1 MDQELMA
8 RIELIERMVSQG
20 RRSTE
25 YWGWCF
31 ALWGTGQLAA
41 IAWATFGGRPGL
53 AWGVTMATC
62 GIITGLVIARKKA
75 TQQTETLLSRSLG
88 AIWLCFGVSISLLA
102 FVGNPLGIFSERAFC
117 AVFLALMGLTSVSS
131 GIILRWPLQ
140 AVSGIV
146 WWLASVV
153 VMLDRSEKMVP
164 WIMIAMIFVG
174 EVVFG
179 LYLMARERAARRH
192 A

>member
-1 MDQELMA
+1 MDQELLA

-31 ALWGTGQLAA
+31 ALWGTGQLTA
-41 IAWATFGGRPGL
+41 IAWATLGGRPGL

-62 GIITGLVIARKKA
+62 GIITGLVVARKKA
-75 TQQTETLLSRSLG
+75 AQQAETLVSRSLG
-88 AIWLCFGVSISLLA
+88 AIWLCFGISISLMS
-102 FVGNPLGIFSERAFC
+102 FVGNPAGVFTVRSFC
-117 AVFLALMGLTSVSS
+117 TVFLALIGMTNVSS

-140 AVSGIV
+140 VVIGIV
-146 WWLASVV
+146 WWLAAIFA
-153 VMLDRSEKMVP
+153 MLGSEKMVP
-164 WIMIAMIFVG
+164 WVQIAMIFFG

-179 LYLMARERAARRH
+179 LYLMARERAARNH

>member
-1 MDQELMA
+1 MDEELLA
-8 RIELIERMVSQG
+8 RIDLIERMVTQG

-41 IAWATFGGRPGL
+41 ITWATLGGRPGL
-53 AWGVTMATC
+53 AWGVTMSTC
-62 GIITGLVIARKKA
+62 GIITGLVIAKMKA
-75 TQQTETLLSRSLG
+75 AEQTETLLSRSLG

-102 FVGNPLGIFSERAFC
+102 FVGNPVGIFTERSFC
-117 AVFLALMGLTSVSS
+117 AVFLALMGLTNVAS

-140 AVSGIV
+140 MISGVV
-146 WWLASVV
+146 WWLSAVLA
-153 VMLDRSEKMVP
+153 MLGPEKLVP
-164 WIMIAMIFVG
+164 WTMIVMIFVG

-179 LYLMARERAARRH
+179 LYLMARERAARNH

>member
-1 MDQELMA
+1 MDQELLA
-8 RIELIERMVSQG
+8 RIDLIERMVSQG

-31 ALWGTGQLAA
+31 ALWGTGQLTA
-41 IAWATFGGRPGL
+41 IAWVNLGGKPGL
-53 AWGVTMATC
+53 VWGVTMAAC
-62 GIITGLVIARKKA
+62 GIVTGLVIARKKA
-75 TQQTETLLSRSLG
+75 TEQTETLLSRSLG
-88 AIWLCFGVSISLLA
+88 AIWLSFGVSISLLA
-102 FVGNPLGIFSERAFC
+102 FVGNPAGIFSERSFC
-117 AVFLALMGLTSVSS
+117 AVFLALMGMTNLSS

-146 WWLASVV
+146 WWLAAVFA
-153 VMLDRSEKMVP
+153 MLGPEKMVP
-164 WIMIAMIFVG
+164 WTLIAMIFVG
-174 EVVFG
+174 EIVFG

>member
-1 MDQELMA
+1 MDQELLA
-8 RIELIERMVSQG
+8 RIALIERMVSQG

-31 ALWGTGQLAA
+31 ALWGIGQLTA
-41 IAWATFGGRPGL
+41 IAWATLGGRPGL
-53 AWGVTMATC
+53 AWGVTMAAC
-62 GIITGLVIARKKA
+62 GIITGLVIAKKKA
-75 TQQTETLLSRSLG
+75 TEQAETLVSRSLG
-88 AIWLCFGVSISLLA
+88 AIWLCFGVSISLLS
-102 FVGNPLGIFSERAFC
+102 FVGNPIGIFSERAAC
-117 AVFLALMGLTSVSS
+117 AVFLALMGLTNASS

-140 AVSGIV
+140 VVNGIV
-146 WWLASVV
+146 WWLAAVFA
-153 VMLDRSEKMVP
+153 MLGPEKLVP
-164 WIMIAMIFVG
+164 WVMIVMILVG